1 MTFVL
6 DEVANTAPIPL
17 PNVASEAGG
26 QGLHLVV
33 GFQDLSQARTR
44 WGQAADGFLTL
55 FPEKLILSGMNDRST
70 ADMLVQDERGLRP
83 HDRRCQPT
91 RKQHQ
96 HQSVDW
102 STALSTNRGQPS
114 YSYQTTRTPVLSIAD
129 ITGVPAGQ
137 GLYYGPHGWSLLTLN
152 PWWRQRHHLGLF

>member
-55 FPEKLILSGMNDRST
+55 FPEKLILSGMNDGSAARI
-70 ADMLVQDERGLRP
+70 G
-83 HDRRCQPT
+83 
-91 RKQHQ
+91 
-96 HQSVDW
+96 
-102 STALSTNRGQPS
+102 
-114 YSYQTTRTPVLSIAD
+114 D
-129 ITGVPAGQ
+129 I
-137 GLYYGPHGWSLLTLN
+137 
-152 PWWRQRHHLGLF
+152 